1 MHKSTNQILAE
12 KLAHKELEI
21 ANLLATNEQLAHRL
35 QEMSDEVAALR
46 QYPAQPVAM
55 RRVRDEGDEANGAAL
70 WH

>member
-1 MHKSTNQILAE
+1 MHKSADQILAE

-35 QEMSDEVAALR
+35 QEVSDEVAALK
-46 QYPAQPVAM
+46 QHPAQSDTM
-55 RRVRDEGDEANGAAL
+55 RRVHDEGDEDNGAAL

>member
-1 MHKSTNQILAE
+1 MHKSADQILAE

-46 QYPAQPVAM
+46 QHPAQPEAM
-55 RRVRDEGDEANGAAL
+55 RRVHDEGDEANGAAL